1 MPIYHLKPIVALLE
15 DPAWESVGPHRAEC
29 WANAPTEEVA
39 RGMASGRYENA
50 EANMTGH
57 RQSPSPWRDPRLV
70 EVRELDA
77 APSGMSIP
85 ENVIVAS
92 QL

>member
-1 MPIYHLKPIVALLE
+1 
-15 DPAWESVGPHRAEC
+15 
-29 WANAPTEEVA
+29 
-39 RGMASGRYENA
+39 MASGRYENA

>member
-1 MPIYHLKPIVALLE
+1 MPIYHLKPVVAMLE
-15 DPAWESVGPHRAEC
+15 DPAWGSVGPHRAEC
-29 WANAPTEEVA
+29 WANAPSEEVA

-50 EANMTGH
+50 GANMTGY
-57 RQSPSPWRDPRLV
+57 RASPSPWRDPRLV

-77 APSGMSIP
+77 PPGGMSIP

-92 QL
+92 RL